1 MAQFHSFDERL
12 FREAIRNKADQKNF
26 IRLKVSVISAIQNDP
41 TFSSGEAKDALD
53 ILRRECPEIFEQKKD
68 LGYEEKRPDSNTW
81 DSDYFM
87 RNTTYLEQNFCEERI
102 NELKNIGQKVYG
114 KKQTRQTETMKQNS
128 NQPKLACP
136 TQPSV
141 RRNTTA
147 PADKEGKQ
155 GKNPPI
161 TAPEQRCRLLAVAIA
176 VVVVVVL
183 VLFTVLVCNPVQ

>member
-1 MAQFHSFDERL
+1 MAQFHSFDEKL

-41 TFSSGEAKDALD
+41 TFASGEAENALD
-53 ILRRECPEIFEQKKD
+53 ILRRECPEIFERKKD
-68 LGYEEKRPDSNTW
+68 LGYEEKRTDSDTW

-87 RNTTYLEQNFCEERI
+87 RNTTYLEQNFCEDRI
-102 NELKNIGQKVYG
+102 NELKNIGQEVYG

-128 NQPKLACP
+128 NRPKPAYSV
-136 TQPSV
+136 QPSV
-141 RRNTTA
+141 RQNATV

-161 TAPEQRCRLLAVAIA
+161 TAPERRYRLLAVAIA
-176 VVVVVVL
+176 VVVVL
-183 VLFTVLVCNPVQ
+183 VLITGLTLNPVQ